1 MTDIV
6 IDVNRLSKAYGSV
19 LAVDEVSFRVQ
30 RGAVC
35 GLLGTNGAGKTTT
48 IAMLLGLIVPTSGQ
62 ITVFGEDILRDRY
75 RVLGRM
81 NFSSPYVDLPQRL
94 TVEENLTVYA
104 RLYGV
109 RNVDK
114 RLRQLGVD
122 LEVASFIKRPFRTL
136 SAGQKTRVGLAKAL
150 INEPELL
157 LLDEPTAS
165 LDPDTADRVR
175 SFLSSYQA
183 SSGTTLLLA
192 SHNMTEV
199 ERICTD
205 VMIMRAGRIVDQG
218 TPQGLI
224 ARYGR
229 GTMEEVFLDVM
240 RETNDRET
248 DRRRA
253 ALS

>member
-1 MTDIV
+1 
-6 IDVNRLSKAYGSV
+6 
-19 LAVDEVSFRVQ
+19 
-30 RGAVC
+30 
-35 GLLGTNGAGKTTT
+35 
-48 IAMLLGLIVPTSGQ
+48 
-62 ITVFGEDILRDRY
+62 
-75 RVLGRM
+75 
-81 NFSSPYVDLPQRL
+81 
-94 TVEENLTVYA
+94 
-104 RLYGV
+104 
-109 RNVDK
+109 
-114 RLRQLGVD
+114 
-122 LEVASFIKRPFRTL
+122 
-136 SAGQKTRVGLAKAL
+136 
-150 INEPELL
+150 
-157 LLDEPTAS
+157 
-165 LDPDTADRVR
+165 
-175 SFLSSYQA
+175 A